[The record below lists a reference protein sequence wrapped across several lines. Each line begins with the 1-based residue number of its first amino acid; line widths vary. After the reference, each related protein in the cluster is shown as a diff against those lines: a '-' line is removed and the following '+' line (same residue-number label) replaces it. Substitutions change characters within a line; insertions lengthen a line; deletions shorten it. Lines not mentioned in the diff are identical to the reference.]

1 MVAYVPTG
9 PDALMPRVYENP
21 IDKTVKE
28 LTDLDPF
35 VDMVSMFY
43 FKLLSSPTV
52 LFQSHGLFVLVLMLV
67 PLYRRSVSSAL

>member
-9 PDALMPRVYENP
+9 PDALMPRVHENP
-21 IDKTVKE
+21 VDKTVKE

-43 FKLLSSPTV
+43 LKLLSSP
-52 LFQSHGLFVLVLMLV
+52 
-67 PLYRRSVSSAL
+67 SVVF